1 MFRARLPLY
10 QVFCLGL
17 MVMLWSPRVWAGQ
30 AQPDKIALSESFEGE
45 LPDFHT
51 YQATY
56 AADEMRARTGK
67 RSLRVM
73 PTGGSGGAYFKL
85 QGLIDP
91 TRDYEFSVWVHAE
104 SAHAASLY
112 ISASDG
118 KTRHTKGRA
127 RREAKQG
134 DWVRL
139 VGHVRAKEWRE
150 TDQEIMLAMT
160 GSQEIWVDDVT
171 LLATTVP
178 DPPSQVYP
186 EVERRLRAEADK
198 RPIRL
203 ARGKRIVARAS
214 NGAFAPDS
222 AVVEARAVQSD
233 TLQITP
239 NGLLTF
245 AIDADEPLYV
255 TGSLLLTPDS
265 DLRPGLRVTV
275 LCNTT
280 VVAAPMV
287 EAEAWEGVGN
297 PLTGP
302 APEITGTRPPDRVP
316 LVEWRLPKGRS
327 YLTLAG
333 PHFRPGGTFRE
344 LELRALE
351 RKADAPS
358 YQFALFSDTHLSTA
372 SPGEWMN
379 VKMGN
384 ATAPELATT
393 LQSLAKEGIDFAVLA
408 GDMTDRGTRED
419 VQVLAGV
426 LEKAP
431 LPVAGCI
438 GNHDAYHSSSRPDL
452 LELCGRLFPGGRT
465 DYVIQKPPLRF
476 IVLDASYWRT
486 PEGDFVDR
494 YDAKNA
500 RGIGLRPAQVEWLR
514 KTLTEDT
521 RTPTVVIW
529 HYAFT
534 NRRGNSSCGYKLPGA
549 ICLSSQDVLGIL
561 EAAPNVVATLCGH
574 AHWNEVNRVGR
585 VTHLQNPSFA
595 EWPNA
600 FRVVR
605 VYPDR
610 LEWEV
615 RQPGNRGFIR
625 ESFLAHKALSWMLS
639 TGEGDLAG
647 EVRF

>member
-1 MFRARLPLY
+1 MFRARLLLC
-10 QVFCLGL
+10 QVVCLGL
-17 MVMLWSPRVWAGQ
+17 MATHWPAGARAGQ
-30 AQPDKIALSESFEGE
+30 AQPDKIALSEGFEGE

-56 AADEMRARTGK
+56 AADETRARTGK
-67 RSLRVM
+67 RSLRVT
-73 PTGGSGGAYFKL
+73 PQGASGGAYFRL

-91 TRDYEFSVWVHAE
+91 TRDYVFSAWVYAE
-104 SAHAASLY
+104 SEHAASLY

-127 RREAKQG
+127 RREARQG
-134 DWVRL
+134 DWVKMT
-139 VGHVRAKEWRE
+139 GQVRAKEWRE

-178 DPPSQVYP
+178 DPPSAVYP
-186 EVERRLRAEADK
+186 EVERRLRAEANK
-198 RPIRL
+198 RPLRL
-203 ARGKRIVARAS
+203 ARGKRVVARAS

-222 AVVEARAVQSD
+222 ARVEARAVRSE
-233 TLQITP
+233 TVQITP
-239 NGLLTF
+239 DGLLIF

-255 TGSLLLTPDS
+255 TGSVRLTPDS
-265 DLRPGLRVTV
+265 DLRPGLRVTI

-287 EAEAWEGVGN
+287 AAEAWESVGN
-297 PLTGP
+297 RLTGP
-302 APEITGTRPPDRVP
+302 APEITGTRSPDRVP
-316 LVEWRLPKGRS
+316 LTEWLLPKGRS
-327 YLTLAG
+327 YLTVAG
-333 PHFRPGGTFRE
+333 PHFRPGGTFRA

-351 RKADAPS
+351 RKVAPPS
-358 YQFALFSDTHLSTA
+358 FQFALLSDTHLTTA

-379 VKMGN
+379 AKMGN
-384 ATAPELATT
+384 AATPEFAAT
-393 LQSLAKEGIDFAVLA
+393 LQSLAKEGIDFAILA

-431 LPVAGCI
+431 LPVYGCI
-438 GNHDAYHSSSRPDL
+438 GNHDSYHSSSRPDL
-452 LELCGRLFPGGRT
+452 LELAGRLFPGGST

-476 IVLDASYWRT
+476 IILDASYWRT
-486 PEGDFVDR
+486 PEGEFVDR

-500 RGIGLRPAQVEWLR
+500 HGIGLRPAQVEWLR
-514 KTLTEDT
+514 KTLAEDT
-521 RTPTVVIW
+521 RTSTVVIW

-534 NRRGNSSCGYKLPGA
+534 NRHGNSSCGYKLPSA
-549 ICLSSQDVLGIL
+549 LCLSSQEALGLL
-561 EAAPNVVATLCGH
+561 EAAPNVIATFCGH

-585 VTHLQNPSFA
+585 ITHLQNPAFA

-615 RQPGNRGFIR
+615 RQPGNRGFVR
-625 ESFLAHKALSWMLS
+625 ESFLAYKALSWMLS